1 MYNCATVSSRLYLCI
16 VLNIASLKTLSSNNK
31 EVIKRLKQINVKL
44 VRRWL
49 TVKTK
54 RCLLM
59 SVVIS
64 SAAAAG
70 TGQLT
75 NLL

>member
-1 MYNCATVSSRLYLCI
+1 MHHC
-16 VLNIASLKTLSSNNK
+16 NIASLKNLSSNNK

-54 RCLLM
+54 RFLLM
-59 SVVIS
+59 SVVILS
-64 SAAAAG
+64 AAAG
-70 TGQLT
+70 TDQLT